1 MSENIGVRKPNPKIF
16 LKAIEDAIISKE
28 QCIMVGDR
36 LDIDIYPANELG
48 IKTIRTLN
56 SIYKVQK
63 PINKKE
69 EPLVE
74 INTLNELPYILSS
87 FF

>member
-1 MSENIGVRKPNPKIF
+1 
-16 LKAIEDAIISKE
+16 
-28 QCIMVGDR
+28 MVGDR

-48 IKTIRTLN
+48 FKTIRTLN

-63 PINKKE
+63 PLNKKE